1 MRLVGL
7 TELSEAQEQGLKGRL
22 RLRYEVTR
30 LWVTRSGYTRVDMFN
45 KNTNAV
51 KSLYWYKD
59 SWRVAK

>member
-7 TELSEAQEQGLKGRL
+7 TELSEEQENKLKRRFILG
-22 RLRYEVTR
+22 YKITR
-30 LWVTRSGYTRVDMFN
+30 MWVTGSGYMRVDLYN

-59 SWRVAK
+59 SWRVAT